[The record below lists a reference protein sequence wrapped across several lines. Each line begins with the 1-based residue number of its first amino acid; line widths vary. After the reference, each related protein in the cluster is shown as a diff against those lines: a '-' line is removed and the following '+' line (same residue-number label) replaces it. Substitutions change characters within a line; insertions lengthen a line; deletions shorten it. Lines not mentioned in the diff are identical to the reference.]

1 MLSVEKR
8 DYWHYI
14 WLKRASQ
21 EQKYRNQPKNWFR
34 IGCYIVSSV
43 GKVLV
48 NEKWISLPL
57 ISNGKIVIAVA
68 AGVVAIFA
76 VTSIADL
83 RGSNKKIVSL
93 AKKREQIEQEMRDK
107 QA

>member
-1 MLSVEKR
+1 M
-8 DYWHYI
+8 
-14 WLKRASQ
+14 
-21 EQKYRNQPKNWFR
+21 
-34 IGCYIVSSV
+34 
-43 GKVLV
+43 
-48 NEKWISLPL
+48 PL

-93 AKKREQIEQEMRDK
+93 GKAEQIEQEMRDK

>member
-1 MLSVEKR
+1 M
-8 DYWHYI
+8 
-14 WLKRASQ
+14 
-21 EQKYRNQPKNWFR
+21 
-34 IGCYIVSSV
+34 
-43 GKVLV
+43 
-48 NEKWISLPL
+48 PL

-68 AGVVAIFA
+68 AGVVAIFT

-83 RGSNKKIVSL
+83 RGSNKKIVPL

>member
-1 MLSVEKR
+1 MQVPFLTISFHILFKKM
-8 DYWHYI
+8 DG
-14 WLKRASQ
+14 S
-21 EQKYRNQPKNWFR
+21 KN
-34 IGCYIVSSV
+34 C
-43 GKVLV
+43 V
-48 NEKWISLPL
+48 NNLLNERQME
-57 ISNGKIVIAVA
+57 KIVIAVA
-68 AGVVAIFA
+68 AGVAAIFA

>member
-1 MLSVEKR
+1 M
-8 DYWHYI
+8 
-14 WLKRASQ
+14 
-21 EQKYRNQPKNWFR
+21 
-34 IGCYIVSSV
+34 
-43 GKVLV
+43 
-48 NEKWISLPL
+48 
-57 ISNGKIVIAVA
+57 IAVA

-83 RGSNKKIVSL
+83 RGSNKKIVPL

>member
-1 MLSVEKR
+1 ME
-8 DYWHYI
+8 
-14 WLKRASQ
+14 
-21 EQKYRNQPKNWFR
+21 
-34 IGCYIVSSV
+34 
-43 GKVLV
+43 
-48 NEKWISLPL
+48 
-57 ISNGKIVIAVA
+57 KIVIAVT
-68 AGVVAIFA
+68 AGVAAIFA

>member
-1 MLSVEKR
+1 MPCRDSGSAKKNKLKKGRKSPCLSHFCGIRLSER
-8 DYWHYI
+8 
-14 WLKRASQ
+14 
-21 EQKYRNQPKNWFR
+21 E
-34 IGCYIVSSV
+34 
-43 GKVLV
+43 
-48 NEKWISLPL
+48 
-57 ISNGKIVIAVA
+57 AVA